1 MVLLIKA
8 GAYGKKSNK
17 HTHAV
22 RPYVTCR
29 SAHARE
35 GKCGNGNGHRPDG
48 DVQADKP

>member
-22 RPYVTCR
+22 LPYVTCLF
-29 SAHARE
+29 AHARE
-35 GKCGNGNGHRPDG
+35 GECGNRHRPDG

>member
-17 HTHAV
+17 HITNV

-35 GKCGNGNGHRPDG
+35 CESGNRHRPDG